1 MERTYRLMKSKNDVK
16 SKWECDQKLSLEM
29 EGDHSW
35 PPKNYNCSFC
45 KREFRSAQALGGHM
59 NVHRRDRARLRH
71 LASPL
76 LQFPNPNPNS
86 SSSSSSSFSSR
97 PSFKFSP
104 ISPYARKSLVSTPLA
119 AFSSPSSNQENKL
132 LLECRRFGDMTK
144 KKSMIRAEFGAVE
157 LEDHAQKCKFGVFD
171 EKEKVVSLELGIGL
185 KDPKEVL
192 DLELRLG

>member
-1 MERTYRLMKSKNDVK
+1 MKSKNDVK
-16 SKWECDQKLSLEM
+16 GKWECDQKLSLEM

-104 ISPYARKSLVSTPLA
+104 ISPYARKPLVPTPLA

-132 LLECRRFGDMTK
+132 LPGCRRFGDMTKK